1 MPTGNNNSQEIYSQ
15 SVKAGRRTYFF
26 DVKKTLN
33 NDFFVTFTESKKHTK
48 DGKEEFVKHKIF
60 VYKEDFE
67 KVLEGFVNAIDF
79 AKTKIQ
85 ETSDPSSSE
94 VNFEDL

>member
-1 MPTGNNNSQEIYSQ
+1 MPTGNNNSQEVYSQ

-33 NDFFVTFTESKKHTK
+33 NDFFVTFTESKKNTK

-60 VYKEDFE
+60 IYKEDFD
-67 KVLEGFVNAIDF
+67 KVLDGLVTALDF
-79 AKTKIQ
+79 AKSKIQ
-85 ETSDPSSSE
+85 ESTNSSSTE